1 MKTLEIRR
9 LLRLHART
17 FALTLRFLPR
27 SLREPLGLAYLL
39 ARASDTITDSG
50 AIPLERRIAL
60 LEELRSSLD
69 GDAFDIWQPKTYEG
83 ELSNNDGELI
93 CAVPQLIASLKSS
106 PDCKELI
113 SLWQSITKGQ
123 LSDLT
128 RFPSEAPLKEEELE
142 RYCFLVAGSV
152 GEIWTKLI
160 AKHEPQTLLRPEEEM
175 RRLGIA
181 YGKGLQLVNIL
192 RDLPADLRQGRCY
205 VPAEA
210 LAAQGL
216 TPGDLRLPGNEPR
229 ARAVYD
235 RYLTQAEAHLAAG
248 WAYTNALP
256 RGGVRVRLACAW
268 PILIGLET
276 LKLLRCGPILD
287 PAQRVKVSRSQV
299 KRLIW
304 RSVLYYPSP
313 TAWRR
318 LGEGEH
324 STGSQAAART

>member
-181 YGKGLQLVNIL
+181 YGKGLN
-192 RDLPADLRQGRCY
+192 
-205 VPAEA
+205 
-210 LAAQGL
+210 
-216 TPGDLRLPGNEPR
+216 
-229 ARAVYD
+229 
-235 RYLTQAEAHLAAG
+235 
-248 WAYTNALP
+248 W
-256 RGGVRVRLACAW
+256 
-268 PILIGLET
+268 
-276 LKLLRCGPILD
+276 
-287 PAQRVKVSRSQV
+287 
-299 KRLIW
+299 
-304 RSVLYYPSP
+304 
-313 TAWRR
+313 
-318 LGEGEH
+318 
-324 STGSQAAART
+324 

>member
-1 MKTLEIRR
+1 MKTLEIRH

-128 RFPSEAPLKEEELE
+128 RFPSEVPLEEEELE

-192 RDLPADLRQGRCY
+192 RDRVEDRSVGRHYVKDADLTELY
-205 VPAEA
+205 DLAEEW
-210 LAAQGL
+210 LGS
-216 TPGDLRLPGNEPR
+216 GEK
-229 ARAVYD
+229 
-235 RYLTQAEAHLAAG
+235 YLTGLRPGRILMATAMPHDLAVRTLREIKHSPNAERASITR
-248 WAYTNALP
+248 WE
-256 RGGVRVRLACAW
+256 V
-268 PILIGLET
+268 
-276 LKLLRCGPILD
+276 
-287 PAQRVKVSRSQV
+287 
-299 KRLIW
+299 
-304 RSVLYYPSP
+304 RSVLVRNVTSLCLPRHMNPAS
-313 TAWRR
+313 
-318 LGEGEH
+318 
-324 STGSQAAART
+324 

>member
-192 RDLPADLRQGRCY
+192 RDRVEDRSVGRHYVKDADLTELY
-205 VPAEA
+205 DLAEEW
-210 LAAQGL
+210 LGS
-216 TPGDLRLPGNEPR
+216 GEK
-229 ARAVYD
+229 
-235 RYLTQAEAHLAAG
+235 YLTGLRPGRILMATAMPHDLAVRTLREIKHSPNAE
-248 WAYTNALP
+248 
-256 RGGVRVRLACAW
+256 RVSITRW
-268 PILIGLET
+268 E
-276 LKLLRCGPILD
+276 
-287 PAQRVKVSRSQV
+287 V
-299 KRLIW
+299 
-304 RSVLYYPSP
+304 RSVLVRNVTSLCLPRHMNPAS
-313 TAWRR
+313 
-318 LGEGEH
+318 
-324 STGSQAAART
+324 

>member
-1 MKTLEIRR
+1 METLEIRR

-69 GDAFDIWQPKTYEG
+69 GDAFDIWHPKTYEG

-93 CAVPQLIASLKSS
+93 RAVPQLIASLKSS

-113 SLWQSITKGQ
+113 SLWQSIIKGQ

-128 RFPSEAPLKEEELE
+128 RFPSEVPLEEEELE

-152 GEIWTKLI
+152 GETWTKLI
-160 AKHEPQTLLRPEEEM
+160 AKHEPQTLLHPEEKM
-175 RRLGIA
+175 QRLGIA

-192 RDLPADLRQGRCY
+192 RDRVEDRSVGRHYVKDADLPALHDLAKEWLGSG
-205 VPAEA
+205 EK
-210 LAAQGL
+210 
-216 TPGDLRLPGNEPR
+216 
-229 ARAVYD
+229 
-235 RYLTQAEAHLAAG
+235 YLTGLCPGRILMATAMPHDLAVRTLREIKHLPNAERASITR
-248 WAYTNALP
+248 WE
-256 RGGVRVRLACAW
+256 V
-268 PILIGLET
+268 
-276 LKLLRCGPILD
+276 
-287 PAQRVKVSRSQV
+287 
-299 KRLIW
+299 
-304 RSVLYYPSP
+304 RSVLVRNVTSLCLPRHMNPAS
-313 TAWRR
+313 
-318 LGEGEH
+318 
-324 STGSQAAART
+324 

>member
-1 MKTLEIRR
+1 MMNTREISR

-17 FALTLRFLPR
+17 FALTLRILPG

-39 ARASDTITDSG
+39 ARASDMIADEGTILHDW
-50 AIPLERRIAL
+50 RIAL

-69 GDAFDIWQPKTYEG
+69 GDAFDIWQPKTHEG
-83 ELSNNDGELI
+83 ELSDNDGKLI
-93 CAVPQLIASLKSS
+93 RAVPQLIAALKGS

-113 SLWQSITKGQ
+113 SLWRSIIKGQ

-192 RDLPADLRQGRCY
+192 RDRVDDRSVGRHYVKDADLPALYDM
-205 VPAEA
+205 AEEW
-210 LAAQGL
+210 LGS
-216 TPGDLRLPGNEPR
+216 GEE
-229 ARAVYD
+229 
-235 RYLTQAEAHLAAG
+235 YLTGLRPGRILMATAMPHDLAVRTLRGIKHSPNAE
-248 WAYTNALP
+248 
-256 RGGVRVRLACAW
+256 RVSITRW
-268 PILIGLET
+268 E
-276 LKLLRCGPILD
+276 
-287 PAQRVKVSRSQV
+287 V
-299 KRLIW
+299 
-304 RSVLYYPSP
+304 RSVLVRNVTSLCLP
-313 TAWRR
+313 RR
-318 LGEGEH
+318 INPA
-324 STGSQAAART
+324 S

>member
-1 MKTLEIRR
+1 MKTLEIRH

-113 SLWQSITKGQ
+113 SLWQSIIKGQ

-128 RFPSEAPLKEEELE
+128 RFPSEVPLEEEELE

-192 RDLPADLRQGRCY
+192 RDRVEDRSVGRHYVKDADLTELY
-205 VPAEA
+205 DLAEEW
-210 LAAQGL
+210 LGS
-216 TPGDLRLPGNEPR
+216 GEK
-229 ARAVYD
+229 
-235 RYLTQAEAHLAAG
+235 YLTGLRPGRILMATAMPHDLAVRTLREIKHSPNAERASITR
-248 WAYTNALP
+248 WE
-256 RGGVRVRLACAW
+256 V
-268 PILIGLET
+268 
-276 LKLLRCGPILD
+276 
-287 PAQRVKVSRSQV
+287 
-299 KRLIW
+299 
-304 RSVLYYPSP
+304 RSVLVRNVTSLCLPRHMNPAS
-313 TAWRR
+313 
-318 LGEGEH
+318 
-324 STGSQAAART
+324 

>member
-1 MKTLEIRR
+1 MMNTREISR

-27 SLREPLGLAYLL
+27 ALREPLGLAYLL
-39 ARASDTITDSG
+39 ARASDMIADEGTILHDG
-50 AIPLERRIAL
+50 RIAL

-69 GDAFDIWQPKTYEG
+69 GDAFDIWQPKTHEG
-83 ELSNNDGELI
+83 ELSDNDGKLI
-93 CAVPQLIASLKSS
+93 RAVPQLIAALKGS

-113 SLWQSITKGQ
+113 SLWRSIIKGQ

-192 RDLPADLRQGRCY
+192 RDRVDDRSVGRHYVKDADLPALYDM
-205 VPAEA
+205 AEEW
-210 LAAQGL
+210 LGS
-216 TPGDLRLPGNEPR
+216 GEE
-229 ARAVYD
+229 
-235 RYLTQAEAHLAAG
+235 YLTGLRPGRILMATAMPHDLAVRTLRGIKHSPNAE
-248 WAYTNALP
+248 
-256 RGGVRVRLACAW
+256 RVSITRW
-268 PILIGLET
+268 E
-276 LKLLRCGPILD
+276 
-287 PAQRVKVSRSQV
+287 V
-299 KRLIW
+299 
-304 RSVLYYPSP
+304 RSVLVRNVTSLCLP
-313 TAWRR
+313 RR
-318 LGEGEH
+318 MNPA
-324 STGSQAAART
+324 S